1 MNVRKRG
8 VCAITDVE
16 LTTKEWKRV
25 LGWYTWL
32 GKKSK
37 PIEADENL
45 KKKIEII
52 YEAEKAF
59 EDSIT
64 EDD

>member
-1 MNVRKRG
+1 MPWKEM
-8 VCAITDVE
+8 TDIE
-16 LTTKEWKRV
+16 LNTKEWKRV
-25 LGWYTWL
+25 LGWYAWF

-64 EDD
+64 EDE

>member
-1 MNVRKRG
+1 
-8 VCAITDVE
+8 

-25 LGWYTWL
+25 LGWYAWF
-32 GKKSK
+32 GKKAK

-52 YEAEKAF
+52 YEAEKSY
-59 EDSIT
+59 EDSMV
-64 EDD
+64 EDV